1 MKKLIPLIIILFA
14 FFSLNVFAQENN
26 IDVKELVKKQVQIAK
41 EKAEK
46 ERKTQVKSN
55 YDKQVDQ
62 SKFVIENNAVK
73 NESVIPDL
81 ISNPTSFV
89 LSFIMLDG
97 LGILF
102 ILFIILKRK
111 KKEKEQ
117 IKNTIFRRNVKS
129 IRENRIPDR
138 EKDLL
143 SNLRKKIVSALVT
156 TKIDD
161 YVITNAA
168 REYSISKGEIYL
180 ATKIKEL
187 ELRNATANYK

>member
-1 MKKLIPLIIILFA
+1 MKKLIPIFIILFA
-14 FFSLNVFAQENN
+14 ILSLNLFAQDNN

-46 ERKTQVKSN
+46 ERKAQAKSN
-55 YDKQVDQ
+55 SDNQVDQ
-62 SKFVIENNAVK
+62 SKIVTENNVVQ
-73 NESVIPDL
+73 NEKVIPDL
-81 ISNPTSFV
+81 ISDPTSFV

-117 IKNTIFRRNVKS
+117 LQNTLFRRNVKS

-138 EKDLL
+138 EKDIL

-180 ATKIKEL
+180 AAKIKEL